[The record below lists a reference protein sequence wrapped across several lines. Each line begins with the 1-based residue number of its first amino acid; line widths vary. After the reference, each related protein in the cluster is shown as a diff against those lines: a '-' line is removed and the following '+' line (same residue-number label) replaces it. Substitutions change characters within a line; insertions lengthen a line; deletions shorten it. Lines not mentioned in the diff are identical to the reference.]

1 MSLEAQLNTDLKTAM
16 KAHDKL
22 TLNVVRMMK
31 AVLTNEKI
39 KQGHDLTP
47 DEELT
52 VVSRELKQRKE
63 SLDEFQK
70 GNRDDLVA
78 GVKAEIAIVEK
89 YAPKQLSADEITKIV
104 TDSIAKVGAT
114 GMGDFGKV
122 MGAVMPQVK
131 GKADGSLV
139 NQTVKAQLNK

>member
-1 MSLEAQLNTDLKTAM
+1 MSLETQLNTDLKTAM

-31 AVLTNEKI
+31 AALMNEKV

-52 VVSRELKQRKE
+52 IVSRELKQRKE
-63 SLDEFQK
+63 SMEEFAK
-70 GNRDDLVA
+70 GNRDDLVQ

-89 YAPKQLSADEITKIV
+89 YAPKQLSEDEIAKIV
-104 TDSIAKVGAT
+104 ADSIAKVGAS

-131 GKADGSLV
+131 GKADGGIV
-139 NQTVKAQLNK
+139 NKTVKAQLNK

>member
-1 MSLEAQLNTDLKTAM
+1 MSLETQLNTDLKTAM

-22 TLNVVRMMK
+22 SLNVIRMMK
-31 AVLTNEKI
+31 AALTNEKV
-39 KQGHDLTP
+39 KQGHDLTA

-63 SLDEFQK
+63 SMAEFAK
-70 GNRDDLVA
+70 GNRDDLVE

-89 YAPKQLSADEITKIV
+89 YAPKQLSEDEIAKIV
-104 TDSIAKVGAT
+104 ADSIAKVSAS

-122 MGAVMPQVK
+122 MGVVMPQVK
-131 GKADGSLV
+131 GKADGAIV
-139 NQTVKAQLNK
+139 NKTVKAQLNK

>member
-1 MSLEAQLNTDLKTAM
+1 MSLETQLTEDLKTAM

-22 TLNVVRMMK
+22 TLSVVRMMK
-31 AVLTNEKI
+31 AALMNEKV
-39 KQGHDLTP
+39 KQGHELTP

-63 SLDEFQK
+63 SLEEFEK
-70 GNRDDLVA
+70 GHRDDLVQ

-89 YAPKQLSADEITKIV
+89 YAPKQLSADEIAKIV
-104 TDSIAKVGAT
+104 ADSIAKVGAT
-114 GMGDFGKV
+114 SMGDFGKV

-131 GKADGSLV
+131 GKADGNQV
-139 NQTVKAQLNK
+139 NQAVKAQLSK

>member
-1 MSLEAQLNTDLKTAM
+1 MSLETQLNTDLKTAM

-22 TLNVVRMMK
+22 SLNVIRMMK
-31 AVLTNEKI
+31 AALTNEKV
-39 KQGHDLTP
+39 KQGHDLSE

-52 VVSRELKQRKE
+52 IVSRELKQRKE
-63 SLDEFQK
+63 SMAEFAK
-70 GNRDDLVA
+70 GNRDDLVE

-89 YAPKQLSADEITKIV
+89 YAPKQLSEDDIAKIV
-104 TDSIAKVGAT
+104 AASIAKVSAS

-122 MGAVMPQVK
+122 MGVVMPQVK
-131 GKADGSLV
+131 GKADGAIV

>member
-1 MSLEAQLNTDLKTAM
+1 MSLETQLNTDLKTAM

-22 TLNVVRMMK
+22 SLNVIRMMK
-31 AVLTNEKI
+31 AALTNEKV
-39 KQGHDLTP
+39 KQGHDLTA

-63 SLDEFQK
+63 SLAEFAK
-70 GNRDDLVA
+70 GNRDDLVE

-89 YAPKQLSADEITKIV
+89 YAPKQLSEDEIAKIV
-104 TDSIAKVGAT
+104 ADSIAKVSAS
-114 GMGDFGKV
+114 GMSDFGKV
-122 MGAVMPQVK
+122 MGVVMPQVK
-131 GKADGSLV
+131 GKADGAIV

>member
-1 MSLEAQLNTDLKTAM
+1 MSLETQLNTDLKTAM

-22 TLNVVRMMK
+22 SLNVIRMMK
-31 AVLTNEKI
+31 AALTNEKV
-39 KQGHDLTP
+39 KQGHDLSE

-52 VVSRELKQRKE
+52 IVSRELKQRKE
-63 SLDEFQK
+63 SMAEFAK
-70 GNRDDLVA
+70 GNRDDLVE

-89 YAPKQLSADEITKIV
+89 YAPKQLSEDDIAKIV
-104 TDSIAKVGAT
+104 ADSIAKVSAS

-122 MGAVMPQVK
+122 MGVVMPQVK
-131 GKADGSLV
+131 GKADGAIV

>member
-1 MSLEAQLNTDLKTAM
+1 MSLESQLNTDLKTAM

-22 TLNVVRMMK
+22 SLNVIRMMK
-31 AVLTNEKI
+31 AALTNEKV
-39 KQGHDLTP
+39 KQGYDLTA

-63 SLDEFQK
+63 SLAEFQK
-70 GNRDDLVA
+70 GGRQDLVD
-78 GVKAEIAIVEK
+78 GVEAEIKIVEA
-89 YAPKQLSADEITKIV
+89 YAPKQLSADEITQIV
-104 TDSIAKVGAT
+104 KDSIAKVNAS

-131 GKADGSLV
+131 GKADGNLV
-139 NQTVKAQLNK
+139 NQTVKAQLNQ

>member
-1 MSLEAQLNTDLKTAM
+1 MSLETQLNTDLKTAM

-22 TLNVVRMMK
+22 SLNVIRMMK
-31 AVLTNEKI
+31 AALTNEKV
-39 KQGHDLTP
+39 KAGHDLTSE
-47 DEELT
+47 EELT

-63 SLDEFQK
+63 SMAEFAK
-70 GNRDDLVA
+70 GNRDDLVE

-104 TDSIAKVGAT
+104 ADSIAKVSAS
-114 GMGDFGKV
+114 GMSDFGKV

-131 GKADGSLV
+131 GKADGALV

>member
-1 MSLEAQLNTDLKTAM
+1 MSLETQLNTDLKTAM

-31 AVLTNEKI
+31 AALTNEKI
-39 KQGHDLTP
+39 KQGHDLSA

-78 GVKAEIAIVEK
+78 GVQAEIKIVEK
-89 YAPKQLSADEITKIV
+89 YAPKQLGADEIEKIV
-104 TDSIAKVGAT
+104 ADSIAKVGASN
-114 GMGDFGKV
+114 MSDFGKV

-131 GKADGSLV
+131 GKADGNVV

>member
-31 AVLTNEKI
+31 AALTNEKI
-39 KQGHDLTP
+39 KQGHDLSA

-78 GVKAEIAIVEK
+78 GVQAEIKIVEK
-89 YAPKQLSADEITKIV
+89 YAPKQLGADEIEKIV
-104 TDSIAKVGAT
+104 ADSIAKVGASN
-114 GMGDFGKV
+114 MSDFGKV

-131 GKADGSLV
+131 GKADGNVV

>member
-1 MSLEAQLNTDLKTAM
+1 MSLETQLTEDLKTAM

-31 AVLTNEKI
+31 AALTNEKI
-39 KQGHDLTP
+39 KQGHDLTA

-63 SLDEFQK
+63 SLEEFQK
-70 GNRDDLVA
+70 GNREDLVA
-78 GVKAEIAIVEK
+78 GVKAEIKIVEK
-89 YAPKQLSADEITKIV
+89 YAPKQLSADEITQIV

>member
-1 MSLEAQLNTDLKTAM
+1 MSLETQLNTDLKTAM

-22 TLNVVRMMK
+22 SLNVIRMMK
-31 AVLTNEKI
+31 AALTNEKV
-39 KQGHDLTP
+39 KQGHDLTA

-63 SLDEFQK
+63 SMAEFAK

-89 YAPKQLSADEITKIV
+89 YAPKQLSEDEIAKIV
-104 TDSIAKVGAT
+104 ADSIAKVSAS

-122 MGAVMPQVK
+122 MGVVMPQVK
-131 GKADGSLV
+131 GKADGAIV

>member
-1 MSLEAQLNTDLKTAM
+1 MSLETQLNTDLKTAM

-22 TLNVVRMMK
+22 SLNVIRMMK
-31 AVLTNEKI
+31 AALTNEKV

-52 VVSRELKQRKE
+52 IVSRELKQRKE
-63 SLDEFQK
+63 SMEEFAK
-70 GNRDDLVA
+70 GNRDDLVE

-89 YAPKQLSADEITKIV
+89 YAPKQMSEDDVAKIV
-104 TDSIAKVGAT
+104 ADSIAKVSAS

-122 MGAVMPQVK
+122 MGVVMPQVK
-131 GKADGSLV
+131 GKADGAVV
-139 NQTVKAQLNK
+139 NKTVKAQLSK

>member
-1 MSLEAQLNTDLKTAM
+1 MSLETQLTEDLKTAM

-22 TLNVVRMMK
+22 TLSVVRMMK
-31 AVLTNEKI
+31 AALTNEKV

-63 SLDEFQK
+63 SMAEFAK
-70 GNRDDLVA
+70 GNRDDLVQ
-78 GVKAEIAIVEK
+78 GVKAEIAVVEK
-89 YAPKQLSADEITKIV
+89 YAPKQLSADEVTKIV
-104 TDSIAKVGAT
+104 ADSIDKVGAS

-131 GKADGSLV
+131 GKADGGLV

>member
-1 MSLEAQLNTDLKTAM
+1 MSLETQLNTDLKTAM

-22 TLNVVRMMK
+22 SLNVIRMMK
-31 AVLTNEKI
+31 AALTNEKV

-52 VVSRELKQRKE
+52 IVSRELKQRKE
-63 SLDEFQK
+63 SMEEFAK
-70 GNRDDLVA
+70 SNRDDLVE

-89 YAPKQLSADEITKIV
+89 YAPKQMSEDEVAKIV
-104 TDSIAKVGAT
+104 ADSIAKVSAS

-122 MGAVMPQVK
+122 MGVVMPQVK
-131 GKADGSLV
+131 GKADGAVV
-139 NQTVKAQLNK
+139 NKTVKAQLNK

>member
-1 MSLEAQLNTDLKTAM
+1 MSLESQLNTDLKTAM

-22 TLNVVRMMK
+22 SLNVIRMMK
-31 AVLTNEKI
+31 AALTNKKV
-39 KQGHDLTP
+39 KQGHDLTA

-63 SLDEFQK
+63 SLAEFQK
-70 GNRDDLVA
+70 GGRQDLVD
-78 GVKAEIAIVEK
+78 GVEAEIKIVEA
-89 YAPKQLSADEITKIV
+89 YAPKQLSADEITQIV
-104 TDSIAKVGAT
+104 KDSIAKVNAS

-131 GKADGSLV
+131 GKADGNLV
-139 NQTVKAQLNK
+139 NQTVKAQLNQ

>member
-1 MSLEAQLNTDLKTAM
+1 MSLETQLTEDLKTAM

-22 TLNVVRMMK
+22 TLSVVRMMK
-31 AVLTNEKI
+31 AALMNEKV
-39 KQGHDLTP
+39 KQGHELTP

-63 SLDEFQK
+63 SMAEFAK

-78 GVKAEIAIVEK
+78 NVKAEIAVVEK
-89 YAPKQLSADEITKIV
+89 YAPKQLSEDEIAKIV
-104 TDSIAKVGAT
+104 ADSIAKVNAS

-131 GKADGSLV
+131 GKADGAIV
-139 NQTVKAQLNK
+139 NKTVKAQLSK

>member
-1 MSLEAQLNTDLKTAM
+1 MSLETQLNTDLKTAM

-22 TLNVVRMMK
+22 SLNVIRMMK
-31 AVLTNEKI
+31 AALTNEKV

-52 VVSRELKQRKE
+52 IVSRELKQRKE
-63 SLDEFQK
+63 SMEEFAK
-70 GNRDDLVA
+70 GNRDDLVE

-89 YAPKQLSADEITKIV
+89 YAPKQMSEDEVAKIV
-104 TDSIAKVGAT
+104 ADSIAKVSAS

-122 MGAVMPQVK
+122 MGVVMPQVK
-131 GKADGSLV
+131 GKADGAIV
-139 NQTVKAQLNK
+139 NKTVKAQLNK

>member
-1 MSLEAQLNTDLKTAM
+1 MSLASQLNTDLKTAM

-22 TLNVVRMMK
+22 TLSVVRMMK
-31 AVLTNEKI
+31 AALMNEKV
-39 KQGHDLTP
+39 KQGHELTA

-63 SLDEFQK
+63 SLAEFKK
-70 GNRDDLVA
+70 GNRDDLVQ
-78 GVKAEIAIVEK
+78 GVQAEIKIVEK
-89 YAPKQLSADEITKIV
+89 YAPKQLSEAEITKIV
-104 TDSIAKVGAT
+104 TDSIAKVNAT
-114 GMGDFGKV
+114 NMSDFGKV

-131 GKADGSLV
+131 GRADGNVV

>member
-1 MSLEAQLNTDLKTAM
+1 MSLETQLTEDLKTAM

-22 TLNVVRMMK
+22 TLSVVRMIK
-31 AVLTNEKI
+31 AAVMNEKV

-47 DEELT
+47 EEELS

-63 SLDEFQK
+63 SMAEFAK

-89 YAPKQLSADEITKIV
+89 YAPKQLSDDEITKIV
-104 TDSIAKVGAT
+104 ADSIAKVGAT
-114 GMGDFGKV
+114 NMGDFGKV

-131 GKADGSLV
+131 GKADGNQV
-139 NQTVKAQLNK
+139 NQAVKAQLNK

>member
-1 MSLEAQLNTDLKTAM
+1 MSLETQLNTDLKTAM

-22 TLNVVRMMK
+22 SLNVIRMMK
-31 AVLTNEKI
+31 AALTNEKV

-52 VVSRELKQRKE
+52 IVSRELKQRKE
-63 SLDEFQK
+63 SMEEFAK
-70 GNRDDLVA
+70 GNRDDLVE

-89 YAPKQLSADEITKIV
+89 YAPKQMSEDEVAKIV
-104 TDSIAKVGAT
+104 ADSIAKVSAS

-122 MGAVMPQVK
+122 MGVVMPQVK
-131 GKADGSLV
+131 GKADGAVV
-139 NQTVKAQLNK
+139 NKTVKAQLNK